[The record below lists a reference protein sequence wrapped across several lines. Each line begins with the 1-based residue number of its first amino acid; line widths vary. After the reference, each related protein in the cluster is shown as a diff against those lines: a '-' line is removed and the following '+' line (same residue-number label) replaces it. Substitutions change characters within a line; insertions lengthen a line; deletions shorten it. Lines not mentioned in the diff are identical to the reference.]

1 MSRVGAVDHRQDMA
15 DQAYF
20 RRLSNRIAER
30 PPAGNASSA
39 SSSANTPKRNGASG
53 LMTQVQQTPSPSSS
67 KPRQRGS
74 SVGRRSGSQ
83 PPTGQSDTEYRNR
96 LRRIQQQAKNLS
108 PMNPA
113 KYAPLLLRAMPSVAG
128 RKCLVLD
135 VDETLV
141 HSTYKPTQ
149 RYDLHLPCEVNGGIC
164 NIYVS
169 YRPHLMEFLEFAK
182 ELFEVVIFTASVD
195 IYCNPLMDK
204 VDPDGRLGAQ
214 RLFRDHCSSVNGS
227 YVKDLT
233 LLGRQLD
240 QICIIDNSPVAYLF
254 QPRNAIPII
263 SWFDDPDD
271 TELIDL
277 FPTLRALA
285 EATDVYEVLDEY
297 NARLQPGARDR

>member
-1 MSRVGAVDHRQDMA
+1 MAANGAP

-20 RRLSNRIAER
+20 RRLSTRIAEK
-30 PPAGNASSA
+30 PVGSNSST
-39 SSSANTPKRNGASG
+39 SSQGNTPKRNGATG
-53 LMTQVQQTPSPSSS
+53 LMTQVDKGASAAGSSS
-67 KPRQRGS
+67 GRQRS
-74 SVGRRSGSQ
+74 TSVPKRRSTSQ
-83 PPTGQSDTEYRNR
+83 TNTQQSESEYKSR
-96 LRRIQQQAKNLS
+96 LRRIQHQAKNLS

-113 KYAPLLLRAMPSVAG
+113 KYAPLLLRASPSVAG

-141 HSTYKPTQ
+141 HSSYKPTT
-149 RYDLHLPCEVNGGIC
+149 RYDVHLPCEVNGGIC

-169 YRPHLMEFLEFAK
+169 YRPQLKEFLTFVK
-182 ELFEVVIFTASVD
+182 DLFEVVIFTASVD

-204 VDPDGRLGAQ
+204 IDPEGKLGAQ

-227 YVKDLT
+227 YVKDLS
-233 LLGRQLD
+233 LLGRPLD

-263 SWFDDPDD
+263 SWFDDPED

-277 FPTLRALA
+277 MPTLRALA
-285 EATDVYEVLDEY
+285 EATDVYEVLDPY
-297 NARLQPGARDR
+297 NARLPATRQA